1 MPTPTPAVTCAR
13 WRVLVVDDEPAIGRM
28 IQTVLGHHDVEVVS
42 SGENALARLRVDH
55 AFDVIVCD
63 LMMPTVTGMDVFAAV
78 AAELPGVERRFVL
91 VTGGAFTARARAFLE
106 AIPNE
111 RLDKPFT
118 TGALEAA
125 MAVTVAKTRGA

>member
-1 MPTPTPAVTCAR
+1 MAPTAMPAPTPTPAVTCAR

-42 SGENALARLRVDH
+42 SGESALARLRVDH

-63 LMMPTVTGMDVFAAV
+63 LMMPTVTG
-78 AAELPGVERRFVL
+78 
-91 VTGGAFTARARAFLE
+91 
-106 AIPNE
+106 
-111 RLDKPFT
+111 KPFT